1 MDAWMD
7 GWIAGSMDRWID
19 DCEDMQAG
27 IKVCNHCVCG
37 MDGWI
42 STNSSPSL
50 RMDTYALG
58 SPFTP
63 RPPSH
68 QMPLQGRQLYPFR
81 LRLSLIMCA

>member
-1 MDAWMD
+1 MD
-7 GWIAGSMDRWID
+7 GSLDRWID

-58 SPFTP
+58 SPFTQG
-63 RPPSH
+63 PPPIKCLCRGVSFIRSACDF
-68 QMPLQGRQLYPFR
+68 L
-81 LRLSLIMCA
+81 